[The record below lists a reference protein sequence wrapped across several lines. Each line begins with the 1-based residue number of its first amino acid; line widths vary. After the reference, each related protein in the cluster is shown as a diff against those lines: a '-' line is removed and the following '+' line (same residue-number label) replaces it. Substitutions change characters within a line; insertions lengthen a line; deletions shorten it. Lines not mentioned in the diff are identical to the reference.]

1 VFFSSPTI
9 LCALLTGFLA
19 NDAWTQDR
27 RAAELVREEPYL
39 GSHPDVFGSMRDL
52 VAPAKGG

>member
-1 VFFSSPTI
+1 M
-9 LCALLTGFLA
+9 CALLTGFLA
-19 NDAWTQDR
+19 NDAWTQDC